1 VKEALASS
9 QILHGNLRKTLFLLA
24 LPVLGEQLLNTCVG
38 LFDTYLAGNISKD
51 ATAAIGLAAY
61 VGWLASMMFSLVGTG
76 TTALVSRFW
85 GAGDKEQANK
95 VANRSIALAVV
106 IGAVLYGFM
115 YALAPAL
122 ARLQNMQGETYVI
135 VVRYL
140 RIDSLGYMFTSLT
153 LVGSAALR
161 GTGDMRTPMLLLAVV
176 NVLNAVV
183 SSALVFGFGPV
194 EPWGVDGIVAGT
206 VAARVT
212 GGVLMLLL
220 LSVGVHGLKL
230 HLSELKVRGELV
242 WRVLRIGLP
251 TSVEGAI
258 LWSGHFVFLMI
269 IARLFDGD
277 QGKAAYAAH
286 IIAIRVEAFSYLPAV
301 AWGIAAA
308 TMIGQSLGAGEKV
321 RARLVGHEAA
331 LQCGIFSICFGL
343 LFYFE
348 ARWIFDLMHK
358 EKMVGDVG
366 VPAMQLLSFFQPP
379 LVLSIVY
386 GACLR
391 GAGDT
396 RWPLIFTIMGALFC
410 RIPLAYLFGI
420 HLEGGL
426 IGAWVGM
433 CGDMT
438 LRALLNG
445 IRYTRGKWVETR
457 V

>member
-1 VKEALASS
+1 MNEAPASS
-9 QILHGNLRKTLFLLA
+9 QILHGNLRKTLFILA
-24 LPVLGEQLLNTCVG
+24 LPVLGEQLLNSFVG
-38 LFDTYLAGNISKD
+38 LYDTYLAGKISKD

-61 VGWLASMMFSLVGTG
+61 VGWLASMLFSLVGTG

-85 GAGDKEQANK
+85 GAGENEQANK
-95 VANRSIALAVV
+95 VANRSIALAALIGV
-106 IGAVLYGFM
+106 ILYGLM
-115 YALAPAL
+115 YAFAPML
-122 ARLQNMQGETYVI
+122 ARLQNMHDETYDI
-135 VVRYL
+135 AVRYL
-140 RIDSLGYMFTSLT
+140 RIDAVGYMFTSLT
-153 LVGSAALR
+153 LIGSAALR
-161 GTGDMRTPMLLLAVV
+161 GAGDMRTPMLLLAVV
-176 NVLNAVV
+176 NALNVVV
-183 SSALVFGFGPV
+183 SSTLVFGLGPF

-206 VAARVT
+206 VTARVT
-212 GGVLMLLL
+212 GGILMLVL

-230 HLSELKVRGELV
+230 YLSELKVRGELV

-251 TSVEGAI
+251 TSAEGAI

-286 IIAIRVEAFSYLPAV
+286 IIAVRVEAFSYLPAV
-301 AWGIAAA
+301 AWGTAAA
-308 TMIGQSLGAGEKV
+308 TMIGQSLGANMKD
-321 RARLVGHEAA
+321 RARMVGHEGA
-331 LQCGIFSICFGL
+331 LQCGISSILFGL
-343 LFYFE
+343 IFYFE

-358 EKMVGDVG
+358 EKIVGDVG
-366 VPAMQLLSFFQPP
+366 VPAMQLLAFFQPP

-396 RWPLIFTIMGALFC
+396 RWPLFFTIIGALFI
-410 RIPLAYLFGI
+410 RIPLAYIFGI

-426 IGAWVGM
+426 VGAWVGM

-438 LRALLNG
+438 LRAFLNG
-445 IRYTRGKWVETR
+445 YRYTRGKWVETR